1 MNESDTP
8 GPETEPPR
16 DRLSRLS
23 EASLRILESFLLS
36 SVQMA
41 PSASQSSATVS
52 LTFWG
57 RRAAATTSVAV
68 LVSDSD

>member
-8 GPETEPPR
+8 SPETEPPR

-41 PSASQSSATVS
+41 PSASQSLGHGQPDGPGT
-52 LTFWG
+52 
-57 RRAAATTSVAV
+57 
-68 LVSDSD
+68 